1 MRYNP
6 ILSIILGAFVIIVSL
21 LTLIGIVGSPNL
33 NNKIIGGIFFIF
45 ATSMLLLGGFI
56 ATYFAREYENKIWY
70 GYKIRYAIYLGII
83 LAFLET
89 IGEISRN
96 LSGYQGIGIAIL
108 FFVLFPLITGV
119 GGFIAKMTNKN
130 NRQSFKSKHLT
141 NGFSPIIAIAVGFI
155 IATICANLLDLISGI
170 NSAATTFGVIDF
182 VIGSISLLIG
192 GFVTLFLVKEK
203 KIQYGFYVAII
214 AIIISILKL
223 YIDILQGI
231 AIHRSYVVI
240 FGAFIGYLLF
250 VGIGS
255 YIGIMVAKHLNN
267 RNLD

>member
-6 ILSIILGAFVIIVSL
+6 IISIFLGAVAIIVSV
-21 LTLIGIVGSPNL
+21 LILAGIQVSSNL
-33 NNKIIGGIFFIF
+33 NNKVMMDIFFIIV
-45 ATSMLLLGGFI
+45 TLMLLVGGFI
-56 ATYFAREYENKIWY
+56 ATYFARDM
-70 GYKIRYAIYLGII
+70 KIRYSIYLGLI

-89 IGEISRN
+89 VGN
-96 LSGYQGIGIAIL
+96 GALVGYKGIGIAIL
-108 FFVLFPLITGV
+108 IFVLFILITGV
-119 GGFIAKMTNKN
+119 GGFIAKMTVKN

-141 NGFSPIIAIAVGFI
+141 NGFNPIIAIAVGFI
-155 IATICANLLDLISGI
+155 VATVCADLLDLISGI
-170 NSAATTFGVIDF
+170 NSVATTFGVIDF

-192 GFVTLFLVKEK
+192 GFVTLFIVKEK

-231 AIHRSYVVI
+231 TIHRSYVVVL
-240 FGAFIGYLLF
+240 GAFVGYLLF

-255 YIGIMVAKHLNN
+255 YLGIIVAKHLNKE
-267 RNLD
+267 NLD